1 MIPINYNLRSLA
13 VRRTTTAAAVLG
25 IALVV
30 AVLGAALMMSDG
42 IEKTLA
48 VAGRSDDAIV
58 LRSGANT
65 EMASGIDTA
74 AANVI
79 LAKKE
84 VKQDASG
91 KPMGVAEIVV
101 VAAMDVL
108 AKPGEVSNVMVR
120 GIADNAWD
128 FRPEVKIIDGRKPQ
142 PGTDEVAVGKA
153 ILGQFV
159 GLQKLGD
166 SFELRKNRPVK
177 VVGVFSAEGSSYESE
192 VWMDVDTLA
201 ASFNRQGSVCSVRV
215 RLNSPSDFDAF
226 KTDVESDKQLGL
238 VVKQEPHYYEEQSED
253 TSSFIRILGS
263 IIAGIFAFGAVLGAM
278 ITMYAS
284 IAARQRE
291 VGILRALGFSPMMVL
306 SSFLLESL
314 LIALI
319 GGALGLAVCLALSGS
334 SFSTMNFASWS
345 QMTFGFHA
353 TGWML
358 VKAVGLAGV
367 MGVVGGLLPAI
378 RAARISPALAM
389 RGG

>member
-42 IEKTLA
+42 IQRTLA
-48 VAGRSDDAIV
+48 IAGRQDDAIV

-65 EMASGIDTA
+65 EMASAIDTA

-79 LAKKE
+79 MAKKE
-84 VKQDASG
+84 VKLDAGG
-91 KPMGVAEIVV
+91 KPLGVAEIVV
-101 VAAMDVL
+101 VAAMNV
-108 AKPGEVSNVMVR
+108 ASKPTEVSNVMIR
-120 GIADNAWD
+120 GIPEEAWD
-128 FRPEVKIIDGRKPQ
+128 YRPEVTIVAGRKPQ

-153 ILGQFV
+153 ILGNFV
-159 GLQKLGD
+159 GLQKIGD
-166 SFELRKNRPVK
+166 TFELRKNRPVK
-177 VVGVFSAEGSSYESE
+177 IVGVFASGGSSYESE

-215 RLNSPSDFDAF
+215 RLNSPADFAAF
-226 KTDVESDKQLGL
+226 KADVEGDKQLGL
-238 VVKQEPHYYEEQSED
+238 VVKQEPKYYAEQSQD
-253 TSSFIRILGS
+253 TSAFISMLGT
-263 IIAGIFAFGAVLGAM
+263 IIAVMFAFAAMIGAM

-284 IAARQRE
+284 IASRQRE
-291 VGILRALGFSPMMVL
+291 IGILRALGFTPLTVL

-314 LIALI
+314 LIAMI
-319 GGALGLAVCLALSGS
+319 GGALGLAACLALSGS

-353 TGWML
+353 TPKML
-358 VKAVGLAGV
+358 VEAVLLAGV
-367 MGVVGGLLPAI
+367 MGLIGGFLPAL
-378 RAARISPALAM
+378 RAARTSPALAM
-389 RGG
+389 RGA